1 MNEPIISPWIFYVIG
16 NLENFRELFINFSAG
31 FFIITFIYCFA
42 CFIRSMVNG
51 KLCFNKYIL
60 GILVIFICLFN
71 ILTKLV
77 PDKET
82 AYTMLVASMVTPENI
97 QLAGETADTII
108 TYTGD
113 KADAF
118 ATRLSEII
126 TESTV
131 KVIQEVKK

>member
-31 FFIITFIYCFA
+31 FFIITLIYCFA
-42 CFIRSMVNG
+42 YFIRSMVNEE
-51 KLCFNKYIL
+51 LCFNKYIL
-60 GILVIFICLFN
+60 GILVIFTCLFST
-71 ILTKLV
+71 LTKLV

-113 KADAF
+113 KTDAF